1 MLLLKLSA
9 QDLLTLHSGRHM
21 VPHLAARWRHFRGVD
36 ASVSEREAWAES
48 LISLAQDLVAADRG
62 NVHMVVECAAT
73 IDESDRTEPR
83 LIDVVL
89 IGRHPHLKCPSVQ
102 LVELKRWSTVT
113 RIERA
118 TADLVHVAGMGAK
131 KHPAVQLREYYEAF
145 TSDRGPFAGDTFE
158 CGGFAYLHNATD
170 DSVRPLIGVDA
181 PTGAYAR
188 VYTADRRDQLLDDLR
203 GSFTAEGGASETA
216 VLLRTMGLS
225 NTPLLDAMNWSR
237 GDDTVFTLR
246 GRQKKVADE
255 ILEAASKILPDPEN
269 PALLPDERRV
279 IFLVTGGAGTGKS
292 AIGLQI
298 KAQLEAQ
305 GRTVKYAS
313 GSRAFNAAIQQHVG
327 YGDSEFRESFT
338 YFSSF
343 VDASVPA
350 VDVLICDE
358 AHRLR
363 DRSTS
368 QYWTA
373 EQREEWG
380 KGPQVDELLDAS
392 RLTVFFLDEGQSVRP
407 KEVGTVELIKDA
419 AKRRGAGL
427 LEYGLREQFRCGGS
441 GSYIRWVRAVLGVS
455 EDKAKPWRPEDKP
468 GPWKLE
474 DRPEP
479 WRADGLMHIEVA
491 ESPEELE
498 RTIHTAAGS
507 GASARMV
514 AGYCWPWTE
523 PAGEE
528 KLLEADVRIGEW
540 HRLWNAK
547 SRSFCAGGVPPSDIW
562 SVHPDGLGQI
572 GCVYTAQGL
581 EWDWCGVIMGDDMVR
596 RGDKWV
602 FQRGKE
608 RKEGPDSDVK
618 RVDVPGSFD
627 PKVSAPSVDDE
638 DFARLVRQAY
648 HVLFTRASRATVLYS
663 TDEETRKYL
672 KKMVGR
678 VEIHGLRPTREN
690 LPPESRPVHL
700 PRANRRRNSKRGKGK
715 GKSSGPELRIF

>member
-9 QDLLTLHSGRHM
+9 QDLLTLHARRHM
-21 VPHLAARWRHFRGVD
+21 VPHLAARWRYFRGAD
-36 ASVSEREAWAES
+36 ASLTERSAWAES
-48 LISLAQDLVAADRG
+48 LISLANDLVAADRG
-62 NVHMVVECAAT
+62 NVEMVVECAAT
-73 IDESDRTEPR
+73 MDESDRPEPR

-89 IGRHPHLKCPSVQ
+89 VGRHPREHRPSVQ

-113 RIERA
+113 RIEQA
-118 TADLVHVAGMGAK
+118 TADWVHVSGMGAK
-131 KHPAVQLREYYEAF
+131 KHPALQLREYYEAF
-145 TSDRGPFAGDTFE
+145 TSDRGPFGNTEFE

-188 VYTADRRDQLLDDLR
+188 VYTADRRARFLEDLR
-203 GSFTAEGGASETA
+203 ANFDAQGGAAEA
-216 VLLRTMGLS
+216 VTMLESMGLR

-237 GDDTVFTLR
+237 GDDTVFVLR
-246 GRQKKVADE
+246 GRQKVVADQ
-255 ILEAASKILPDPEN
+255 ILEAAAKVLPDPEH
-269 PALLPDERRV
+269 PALVPDERRV

-292 AIGLQI
+292 AIGLQV

-313 GSRAFNAAIQQHVG
+313 GSRAFNAAIQEHVG
-327 YGDSEFRESFT
+327 YGDKQFRETFT
-338 YFSSF
+338 YFSNF
-343 VDASVPA
+343 VDTSVPP

-363 DRSTS
+363 DRSTNRF
-368 QYWTA
+368 WTP
-373 EQREEWG
+373 EQREVWG

-419 AKRRGAGL
+419 AARRGADL

-441 GSYIRWVRAVLGVS
+441 GSYISWVREVLGVT
-455 EDKAKPWRPEDKP
+455 DKK
-468 GPWKLE
+468 
-474 DRPEP
+474 PEP
-479 WRADGLMHIEVA
+479 WRPDGLMHVEVA
-491 ESPEELE
+491 DTPEELE
-498 RTIHTAAGS
+498 RIILTEAGA

-528 KLLEADVRIGEW
+528 KRLEADVRIGDW
-540 HRLWNAK
+540 HRPWNAK
-547 SRSFCAGGVPPSDIW
+547 SESYCADGVPPSDIW
-562 SVHPDGLGQI
+562 SVHPKGLGQI

-596 RGDKWV
+596 RGDQWV

-608 RKEGPDSDVK
+608 RKEGPDSDIK
-618 RVDVPGSFD
+618 RVDVPGSLD
-627 PKVSAPSVDDE
+627 PKVSASSVTDD

-648 HVLFTRASRATVLYS
+648 HVLLTRASRATVLYS
-663 TDEETRKYL
+663 TDEETRRYL
-672 KKMVGR
+672 KKLVGR
-678 VEIHGLRPTREN
+678 VEIHGLRPTWFN
-690 LPPESRPVHL
+690 LPKEARTPHL
-700 PRANRRRNSKRGKGK
+700 PRANRRGKHKRR
-715 GKSSGPELRIF
+715 KSSGPDLRLF